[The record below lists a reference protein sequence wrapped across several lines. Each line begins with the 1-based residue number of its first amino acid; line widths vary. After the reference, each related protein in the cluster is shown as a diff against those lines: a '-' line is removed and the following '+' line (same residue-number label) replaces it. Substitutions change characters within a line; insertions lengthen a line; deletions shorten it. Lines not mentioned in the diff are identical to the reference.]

1 MLLGGR
7 ECCAA
12 CLIPPNPFAFRMAF
26 WILARPR
33 DFAPESEQ
41 RVAQALSH
49 LPDQWFIRWGFLYS
63 RADAGAGEHEGDFI
77 IQGPSGHIL
86 VLEAKG
92 GAMRNFVLTG
102 RWEGEV
108 GGDSPWVQVND
119 EWKWAQR
126 RAESVRGV
134 RPMPFFQR
142 ALALPTCNF
151 VAGDV
156 FGGEIPRRHVV
167 DGRDLLSFPQWW
179 ISNVATT
186 PLHGTVAQA
195 RAVFREAFFDGM
207 KPKAI
212 RFFLRQTEGLFEQ
225 QVRRDTGLLRLLD
238 GNRQLLV
245 EGGVGSGKTCL
256 AVRQAR
262 HYAEQGRHTLVLCY
276 NLALADHL
284 RVSLADASSRGGAVE
299 VKSWQDLATEI
310 LAGAGIPLAVPEAYE
325 ARTRYFTI
333 EVPWLLWEIIRE
345 GRLPPRYD
353 ALVVDE
359 AQDHDTQFDAAVGA
373 PEEVPGWWQLYFAL
387 LKEGAAA
394 PIALFYDASQRPA
407 FRQRERFEADR
418 LRRVFSQSA
427 HLRLPVAHRFTRP
440 IHAFLQ
446 SLAPTGAAPL
456 ARQLG
461 VSDSTPPE
469 GPEVELVDA
478 GDDAGAT
485 MAAIV
490 RRWEEAGFCHPKDVV
505 VLGRR
510 SLRTESELGDRASI
524 EGVGVQDYRGDW
536 DKNEVRYLSINK
548 SKGLDF
554 LAVVVIGLP
563 RPEECVDRPD
573 WHELLFMAASRA
585 RQVLAVVWSKAG

>member
-1 MLLGGR
+1 
-7 ECCAA
+7 
-12 CLIPPNPFAFRMAF
+12 MAV
-26 WILARPR
+26 WILARPGEL
-33 DFAPESEQ
+33 APESEQ
-41 RVAQALSH
+41 RVAQALSL
-49 LPDQWFIRWGFLYS
+49 LPDQWCIRWGFLYS
-63 RADAGAGEHEGDFI
+63 RTGAGAGEHEGDFI

-92 GAMRNFVLTG
+92 ASVRNFVLTG
-102 RWEGEV
+102 RWEGEA
-108 GGDSPWVQVND
+108 GGDSPWTQLNE

-126 RAESVRGV
+126 QVESIRGK
-134 RPMPFFQR
+134 RPMPFLQR

-156 FGGEIPRRHVV
+156 FGGEIPRRHVA
-167 DGRDLLSFPQWW
+167 DARDLGSFDRWW
-179 ISNVATT
+179 SNNVAST

-195 RAVFREAFFDGM
+195 RAVFRDAFAEGI
-207 KPKAI
+207 KPKSI
-212 RFFLRQTEGLFEQ
+212 RFFLRQTEGLFEE
-225 QVRRDTGLLRLLD
+225 QVRRDAGLLRLLD

-262 HYAEQGRHTLVLCY
+262 FYAEQGLRTLVLCY
-276 NLALADHL
+276 NLALAAHL
-284 RVSLADASSRGGAVE
+284 RDRLADQCSPGGLVT
-299 VKSWQDLATEI
+299 VRSWEELAEGI
-310 LAGAGIPLAVPEAYE
+310 LAEAGIAHKVPAEYD
-325 ARTRYFTI
+325 ARTRYYTV

-345 GRLPPRYD
+345 GRLPARYD

-359 AQDHDTQFDAAVGA
+359 AQDHDTQFAAEVGA
-373 PEEVPGWWQLYFAL
+373 PAEIPGWWQAYFTL
-387 LKEGAAA
+387 LKEGAAS
-394 PIALFYDASQRPA
+394 PMTLFYDPAQRPA
-407 FRQRERFEADR
+407 FRQREKFNAAR
-418 LRRVFSQSA
+418 LRRVFSQAA

-446 SLAPTGAAPL
+446 ALAPTGAGPL
-456 ARQLG
+456 VRQLG
-461 VSDSTPPE
+461 TTGSLPPE
-469 GPEVELVDA
+469 GPEVEFRDA
-478 GDDAGAT
+478 GIDAGAT

-490 RRWEEAGFCHPKDVV
+490 RRWEEAGFCHPRDVV

-510 SLRTESELGDRASI
+510 SLRADSELGARAVI
-524 EGVGVQDYRGDW
+524 DGVGVRDYRVGW

-563 RPEECVDRPD
+563 RPEDCVDRPD

-585 RQVLAVVWSKAG
+585 RQVLAVVWSGAPERP